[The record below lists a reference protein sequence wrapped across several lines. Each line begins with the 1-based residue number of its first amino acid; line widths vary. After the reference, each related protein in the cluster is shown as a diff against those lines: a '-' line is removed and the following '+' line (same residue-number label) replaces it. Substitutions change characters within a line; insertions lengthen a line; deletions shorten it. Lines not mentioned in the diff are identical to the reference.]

1 MNELLKKEF
10 LGAFDTFSDPLYKH
24 ATFRLSDKER
34 ASDLVQDT
42 FMKAWDY
49 VSAGK
54 EVKQWK
60 AFLYHILNNLI
71 IDTYRKK
78 KEASLDALLEDA
90 PAYTENLL
98 KTEGRDETEA
108 SLDTELLITQVRM
121 HIEKLP
127 ESYRT
132 ALTLRYVDGFSP
144 KEIAQVLRVSENVA
158 SVRVHRGLT
167 QLKKLCRSSGLT

>member
-1 MNELLKKEF
+1 MNELLKNEF
-10 LGAFDTFSDPLYKH
+10 LGAFDAFSDSLYKH
-24 ATFRLSDKER
+24 AVFRVSDKER

-49 VSAGK
+49 ACQGK
-54 EVKQWK
+54 EIKQWK

-71 IDTYRKK
+71 IDSYRKK
-78 KEASLDALLEDA
+78 RETSLDSLLEDA

-98 KTEGRDETEA
+98 KTDGRDETEA
-108 SLDTELLITQVRM
+108 SLDTERLINEVRV
-121 HIEKLP
+121 HITKLP

-132 ALTLRYVDGFSP
+132 AVTLRYVDGFSP

-167 QLKKLCRSSGLT
+167 QLKKLCRSSGLS

>member
-1 MNELLKKEF
+1 MNEPLKKEF
-10 LGAFDTFSDPLYKH
+10 LGAFDAFSDSLYKH
-24 ATFRLSDKER
+24 AAFRVSDRER

-49 VSAGK
+49 IGEGK

-71 IDTYRKK
+71 IDSYRKK

-98 KTEGRDETEA
+98 RTGGRDETEA
-108 SLDTELLITQVRM
+108 ILDTELLIKEVRS
-121 HIEKLP
+121 HITKLP

-132 ALTLRYVDGFSP
+132 AITLRYVDGFSP

-167 QLKKLCRSSGLT
+167 QLRKLCRKSGLS